1 MVIFQKNILF
11 TLTILSL
18 LHVILTELINILNLV
33 FIFDTVNTDIT
44 QLKKSSL
51 RTSILQEYKGVLR
64 PLSFS
69 NIDLYYRK
77 LIKR

>member
-11 TLTILSL
+11 TLTILSP

-33 FIFDTVNTDIT
+33 LIFDTVNTDIT